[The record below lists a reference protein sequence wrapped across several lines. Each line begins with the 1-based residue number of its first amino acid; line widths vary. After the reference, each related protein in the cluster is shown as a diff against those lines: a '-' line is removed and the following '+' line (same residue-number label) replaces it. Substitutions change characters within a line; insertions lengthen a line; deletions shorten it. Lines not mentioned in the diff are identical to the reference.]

1 MDARTATVGRSA
13 MGRSA
18 MGRLCPV
25 EVLNPVP
32 TAEGAV
38 RAARRVSGGRSV
50 GRSAGRAVGR
60 VGGGCT
66 RAGGRGVEGRLRL
79 TRRGR
84 VVVRSG
90 VGVLVVVAV
99 GVAVL
104 LVGRPAAAGSGG
116 GSVPVRYHVVRPGET
131 LWGIAG
137 EVAPEGDRRDAVA
150 QIVEL
155 NALRGS
161 GVMAGQRIA
170 LPMAP

>member
-1 MDARTATVGRSA
+1 MDARTEVGRSA
-13 MGRSA
+13 VGRSA
-18 MGRLCPV
+18 VGRLRPV
-25 EVLNPVP
+25 EVLYPIP
-32 TAEGAV
+32 AAERSSGV
-38 RAARRVSGGRSV
+38 ARRVPGGRCA
-50 GRSAGRAVGR
+50 GRSAGRADGR
-60 VGGGCT
+60 AGGWSA
-66 RAGGRGVEGRLRL
+66 RAGGRGVRGRLRL

-104 LVGRPAAAGSGG
+104 LAGRPAAAGSGG
-116 GSVPVRYHVVRPGET
+116 GSVPVRHHVVLPGET

-137 EVAPEGDRRDAVA
+137 EVAPGEDRRDAVA

-170 LPMAP
+170 LPVAR